1 MRAMSKKA
9 KARLAF
15 RSISKA
21 LGRAYRRLS
30 AYKPSP
36 FVIAILAVAAAIF
49 LFGGGIYDLIMSP
62 IVYIPRPGAVWVTY
76 PYTMLEQ
83 TLMESIISM
92 LYFAFG
98 FIGLYLMYES
108 TKYADEPYRAWMR
121 FLPGLLILLAAFILG
136 QYMLRVQKLG
146 H

>member
-1 MRAMSKKA
+1 MSKRA
-9 KARLAF
+9 KARLAL
-15 RSISKA
+15 RSISRA

-30 AYKPSP
+30 ALKPSP
-36 FVIAILAVAAAIF
+36 FVVAIIAVAAAIF
-49 LFGGGIYDLIMSP
+49 LFGGGIYDLIMNP
-62 IVYIPRPGAVWVTY
+62 VVYIPRAGAMWVTY

-83 TLMESIISM
+83 TLMESMISM

-108 TKYADEPYRAWMR
+108 TKYADEPYRAWIR
-121 FLPGLLILLAAFILG
+121 FIPGLLILIAAFVLG

-146 H
+146 R

>member
-1 MRAMSKKA
+1 M
-9 KARLAF
+9 LT
-15 RSISKA
+15 
-21 LGRAYRRLS
+21 RAYRRLS

-36 FVIAILAVAAAIF
+36 FLLAVLAVAATIF
-49 LFGGGIYDLIMSP
+49 LFGGGLYDLIMSP
-62 IVYIPRPGAVWVTY
+62 VVVIPRPGALWVTY

-83 TLMESIISM
+83 TLMESMISM

-108 TKYADEPYRAWMR
+108 TKYASEPYRAWVR
-121 FLPGLLILLAAFILG
+121 FILGLLILITVFVLG

-146 H
+146 R